1 MQPRVRPRRPGRRAL
16 YPGSVIA
23 PIVIAVVA
31 LTFIVWTLVARR
43 RGYKVGG
50 RTIVRCRQGHLFTTL
65 WVPGAS
71 IKAVRLGWLRFQYC
85 PVGRH
90 WTLVAPVK
98 EADLT
103 EEERRAAAEQR
114 DVRVP

>member
-1 MQPRVRPRRPGRRAL
+1 VGL
-16 YPGSVIA
+16 
-23 PIVIAVVA
+23 VIAVAVA
-31 LTFIVWTLVARR
+31 LVAVLVVQTIVLRR

-50 RTIVRCRQGHLFTTL
+50 RTVVRCRRGHLFTTL

-71 IKAVRLGWLRFQYC
+71 LKAVRLGWVRYQRC

-90 WTLVAPVK
+90 WSLVVPVK

-103 EEERRAAAEQR
+103 EEERAQAAEHR
-114 DVRVP
+114 DASIP